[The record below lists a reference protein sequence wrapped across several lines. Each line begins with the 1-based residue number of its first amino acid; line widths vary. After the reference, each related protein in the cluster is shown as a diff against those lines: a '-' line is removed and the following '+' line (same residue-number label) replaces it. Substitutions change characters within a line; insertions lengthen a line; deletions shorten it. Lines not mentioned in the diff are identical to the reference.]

1 MKGLAPLACLYVLST
16 PVLADQQEPVVY
28 VGAAYSHVFYEAGDY
43 DGDLAAYGALLGFP
57 VDEHFAVELRY
68 LVGEEGEATEG
79 GNSVDVNH
87 MLGAYLR
94 GGLAISDRLYPYAL
108 LGRNKVEMNGGAPGD
123 GGKSGLSYGL
133 GLQLSFT
140 ESPALLN
147 IEYVSLL
154 DTDDYELNGLTVSL
168 QVQY

>member
-1 MKGLAPLACLYVLST
+1 MKGFAPFICLGVLSS
-16 PVLADQQEPVVY
+16 PALANEQDPVVY
-28 VGAAYSHVFYEAGDY
+28 VGAIYSHILYEAGDF

-57 VDEHFAVELRY
+57 VNQHFAIELRY
-68 LVGEEGEATEG
+68 LVGEEGETTNVG
-79 GNSVDVNH
+79 SGIDVNH

-94 GGLAISDRLYPYAL
+94 AGMPLSDRLYPYAL
-108 LGRNKVEMNGGAPGD
+108 LGRSKFELNGGAPGD

-133 GLQLSFT
+133 GLQFSFT

-147 IEYVSLL
+147 IEYASLL
-154 DTDDYELNGLTVSL
+154 DRDEYALEGLAVSL